1 MIVNGKKYYFFL
13 LTIYLTR
20 PSCGHMNRFLESTFV
35 DPYLI
40 YMRKNDL
47 YFLSLSLT
55 SLSDHS
61 YFEKYESYS
70 YPGVFM

>member
-1 MIVNGKKYYFFL
+1 MVKNTIFL

-20 PSCGHMNRFLESTFV
+20 PSCGHMNPFLKSIFV
-35 DPYLI
+35 D
-40 YMRKNDL
+40 RKNDL

-55 SLSDHS
+55 NLSDHS